1 MPKGFHYGRIQLRQ
15 YTTQFNKLFASE
27 LKSLLSLP
35 LGSYR
40 LVDNAS
46 STPIEL
52 KEKGNGNRFISFKN
66 STLKIQLITCK
77 RSVSTKLYLTCPYCQ
92 TRRQHL
98 YRNRDSYACKTCLRL
113 YYASQSERE
122 QDRLARKIRKLRKGI
137 WGSLDGI
144 NNLTE
149 SVQYFAKPKSKHW
162 VKFEYEKAVLLELER
177 KYWMLADVQ
186 INKLLSI

>member
-40 LVDNAS
+40 LLDNAS

-52 KEKGNGNRFISFKN
+52 KEKGNGIRFISFKN
-66 STLKIQLITCK
+66 STLEIQLITCN

-98 YRNRDSYACKTCLRL
+98 YRSRDSYACKTCLRL
-113 YYASQSERE
+113 HYASQSERE

-149 SVQYFAKPKSKHW
+149 SVQYLTKPKSKHW

-177 KYWMLADVQ
+177 KYWMLADAQ